1 MHMHS
6 EVRLYLFKSD
16 SIQLIEIDSR
26 AFEFNP
32 SKKLKIKVAL
42 SNQVKWSNK
51 LLKSAFYIIMNDKLT
66 LFNYYRM
73 FPDH

>member
-26 AFEFNP
+26 AFFNP
-32 SKKLKIKVAL
+32 LKKLKIKVAL
-42 SNQVKWSNK
+42 SNQVKRSNK
-51 LLKSAFYIIMNDKLT
+51 LLKSAFYIIL
-66 LFNYYRM
+66 YYER
-73 FPDH
+73 

>member
-32 SKKLKIKVAL
+32 LKKLKIKVAL
-42 SNQVKWSNK
+42 SNQVKRSNK
-51 LLKSAFYIIMNDKLT
+51 LLKSAFYIIL
-66 LFNYYRM
+66 YYKR
-73 FPDH
+73 